1 MSMEI
6 LICFSKKNIFMIKVL
21 EFLFD
26 DDMSQMYNQSIKHNE
41 LEKLF

>member
-1 MSMEI
+1 
-6 LICFSKKNIFMIKVL
+6 MIKVL